1 MAEFTVFCTA
11 ENDGADCRT
20 AATMKTPVPLCDEHC
35 LQIAL
40 LVVPDLLVTALRHA
54 GIGAKPAPLPPAERA
69 AVIAGATPR
78 PLGPYMGGAHDPV
91 VYFADTGSR
100 IKIGFSTNL
109 RNRVRSLSLQE
120 KDVLLLLQGGLTL
133 EQALHDTFA
142 KERIDNTEWFVKSD
156 RLMGF
161 IGLKLASLNAQ
172 HQRKVQHQQ
181 RKRMAV
187 AASSGLSVP
196 GRRVDRLA
204 IVRELIDEAG
214 GNPAGLP
221 LRTIQQRF
229 GVSQATA
236 SRMRSDASKDSA

>member
-1 MAEFTVFCTA
+1 MAESTVFCAA
-11 ENDGADCRT
+11 ENDGADCRS

-54 GIGAKPAPLPPAERA
+54 GVGAKPVPLPSAERA
-69 AVIAGATPR
+69 AVIAGASPR
-78 PLGPYMGGAHDPV
+78 PLGTCTSGVHDPV
-91 VYFADTGSR
+91 VYFADAGAR

-156 RLMGF
+156 RLMDF
-161 IGLKLASLNAQ
+161 IGSKLAVLDGQ

-187 AASSGLSVP
+187 SASSGLSVP

-204 IVRELIDEAG
+204 IVRELIDGAG
-214 GNPAGLP
+214 GDPADLP

-236 SRMRSDASKDSA
+236 SRMRSDAFKDSA